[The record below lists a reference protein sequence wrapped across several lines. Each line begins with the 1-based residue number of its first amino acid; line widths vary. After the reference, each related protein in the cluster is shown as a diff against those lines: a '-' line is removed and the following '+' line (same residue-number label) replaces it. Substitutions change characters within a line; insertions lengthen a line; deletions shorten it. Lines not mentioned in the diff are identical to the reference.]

1 MINYQRIYTFGQK
14 NMIKSMTGFGVGTFS
29 TGSDKYN
36 IEIRSVNARFL
47 DIKFKGIQLDLLVE
61 DEIKN
66 LIKNKLH
73 RGTIYIRI
81 DSDLKSKN
89 KVIFDQE
96 KYETLKAILRD
107 INVKYGQSLNISDII
122 SSNDLLKLNEPKGPN
137 KKVIIKNV
145 EIALKQLDGMRK
157 AEGAKILEDI
167 MIRINQIKTILGL
180 LSKKVNSYK
189 IEKHNILKTKIEDL
203 LSGQDLDES
212 RLIQEVAYYSEK
224 MDVTEEIVRCS
235 SHFTQLLSYLDV
247 DEPVGKRINFLL
259 QEIGREIN
267 TIGSK
272 SPQADLTIDI
282 VEIKDELEKIREQ
295 IQNIL

>member
-1 MINYQRIYTFGQK
+1 
-14 NMIKSMTGFGVGTFS
+14 MIKSMTGFGVGTIS

-61 DEIKN
+61 DEIRN
-66 LIKNKLH
+66 LIKNKLQ

-81 DSDLKSKN
+81 DLDMKNKN
-89 KVIFDQE
+89 KVIFDHE
-96 KYETLKAILRD
+96 KYELLKAILRD

-122 SSNDLLKLNEPKGPN
+122 SSNDLLKLNEPKAPN

-157 AEGAKILEDI
+157 TEGAKIFEDT
-167 MIRINQIKTILGL
+167 MARINQITTTLGL

-189 IEKHNILKTKIEDL
+189 VEKHNMLKTKIEDL
-203 LSGQDLDES
+203 LLGQDLDES
-212 RLIQEVAYYSEK
+212 RLIQEVAYFSEK
-224 MDVTEEIVRCS
+224 MDVTEEIVRCN
-235 SHFTQLLSYLDV
+235 SHFTQLLSYLDIN
-247 DEPVGKRINFLL
+247 EPVGKRINFLL

>member
-1 MINYQRIYTFGQK
+1 
-14 NMIKSMTGFGVGTFS
+14 MIKSMTGFGVGAIS
-29 TGSDKYN
+29 TGSDRYN

-61 DEIKN
+61 DEIRN

-81 DSDLKSKN
+81 ESDVKNKN

-96 KYETLKAILRD
+96 KYELLKAILRD
-107 INVKYGQSLNISDII
+107 INVKYGQPLNISDII
-122 SSNDLLKLNEPKGPN
+122 SSNDLLKLNEPKTPN
-137 KKVIIKNV
+137 KKEIIKNV
-145 EIALKQLDGMRK
+145 EIALKQLDGMRET
-157 AEGAKILEDI
+157 EGTKILEDI
-167 MIRINQIKTILGL
+167 MARINQITTTLGL
-180 LSKKVNSYK
+180 LEKKVHSYK
-189 IEKHNILKTKIEDL
+189 NEKHNMLRSKIKDL
-203 LSGQDLDES
+203 LVDQDLDES

-224 MDVTEEIVRCS
+224 MDVTEEIVRCKS
-235 SHFTQLLSYLDV
+235 QFTQLLSYLDV
-247 DEPVGKRINFLL
+247 NEPVGKRINCLL

-267 TIGSK
+267 TSGSK

>member
-1 MINYQRIYTFGQK
+1 
-14 NMIKSMTGFGVGTFS
+14 MIKSMTGFGVGAIS
-29 TGSDKYN
+29 TGTDRYN

-61 DEIKN
+61 DEIRN
-66 LIKNKLH
+66 LIINKLH

-81 DSDLKSKN
+81 DSDVKNKN

-96 KYETLKAILRD
+96 KYELLKDILRH
-107 INVKYGQSLNISDII
+107 INVKYGQPLNISDII
-122 SSNDLLKLNEPKGPN
+122 SSNDLLKLNDPKTPN
-137 KKVIIKNV
+137 KKEIIKNV
-145 EIALKQLDGMRK
+145 EIALKQLDQMRET
-157 AEGAKILEDI
+157 EGTKILEDTI
-167 MIRINQIKTILGL
+167 ARINQITTTLGL
-180 LSKKVNSYK
+180 LEKKVYSYK
-189 IEKHNILKTKIEDL
+189 SEKHNMLKSRIKDL
-203 LSGQDLDES
+203 LVGQQDLDES

-272 SPQADLTIDI
+272 SLQADLTVDV

-295 IQNIL
+295 IQNII

>member
-1 MINYQRIYTFGQK
+1 
-14 NMIKSMTGFGVGTFS
+14 MIKSMTGFGVGAIS
-29 TGSDKYN
+29 IGSDRYN

-61 DEIKN
+61 DEIRS

-81 DSDLKSKN
+81 DSDFKNKN
-89 KVIFDQE
+89 KVVFDQE
-96 KYETLKAILRD
+96 KYELLKTILRD
-107 INVKYGQSLNISDII
+107 INVKYGQPMNISDII
-122 SSNDLLKLNEPKGPN
+122 SSNDLLKLNEPKSPN
-137 KKVIIKNV
+137 KKVIIENV
-145 EIALKQLDGMRK
+145 EIALKQLDDMRK
-157 AEGAKILEDI
+157 AEGAKILEDT
-167 MIRINQIKTILGL
+167 MTRINQITTTLGL

-189 IEKHNILKTKIEDL
+189 VEKHNMLRSKIEDL
-203 LSGQDLDES
+203 LASQNLDES
-212 RLIQEVAYYSEK
+212 RLIQEVAYFSER
-224 MDVTEEIVRCS
+224 MDVTEEIVRCN
-235 SHFTQLLSYLDV
+235 SHITQLISYLDV
-247 DEPVGKRINFLL
+247 NEPVGKRINFLL

-272 SPQADLTIDI
+272 SPQTDVTIDI

>member
-1 MINYQRIYTFGQK
+1 
-14 NMIKSMTGFGVGTFS
+14 MTGFGVGNIS

-61 DEIKN
+61 DEIRN

-81 DSDLKSKN
+81 DSDLENKN

-96 KYETLKAILRD
+96 KFELLKAILRD
-107 INVKYGQSLNISDII
+107 INVKYGQPMNISDII
-122 SSNDLLKLNEPKGPN
+122 SSNDLLKLNEPKSPD
-137 KKVIIKNV
+137 KKTIIDNV
-145 EIALKQLDGMRK
+145 QLALEQLDNMRK
-157 AEGAKILEDI
+157 IEGEKILEDTI
-167 MIRINQIKTILGL
+167 KRINQIIKKIGL
-180 LSKKVNSYK
+180 VKEKSNLYKVDKQNMLRSK
-189 IEKHNILKTKIEDL
+189 IEL
-203 LSGQDLDES
+203 LLDDEDLDES
-212 RLIQEVAYYSEK
+212 RLIQEVAYFSEK
-224 MDVTEEIVRCS
+224 IDVTEELVRCN
-235 SHFTQLLSYLDV
+235 SHLTQLFSYLELN
-247 DEPVGKRINFLL
+247 EPVGKRINFLL

-272 SPQADLTIDI
+272 SPQTDVTIYI

>member
-1 MINYQRIYTFGQK
+1 
-14 NMIKSMTGFGVGTFS
+14 MIKSMTGFGVGAIS
-29 TGSDKYN
+29 TGSDRYN

-61 DEIKN
+61 DEIRN

-81 DSDLKSKN
+81 DSDVKNKN

-96 KYETLKAILRD
+96 KYELLKAILRD
-107 INVKYGQSLNISDII
+107 INVKYGQPLNLSDII
-122 SSNDLLKLNEPKGPN
+122 SSNDLLKLNEPKTPN
-137 KKVIIKNV
+137 KKEIIKNV
-145 EIALKQLDGMRK
+145 EIALKQLDGMRET
-157 AEGAKILEDI
+157 EGTKILEDTLA
-167 MIRINQIKTILGL
+167 RINQITTTLGL
-180 LSKKVNSYK
+180 LEKKVYSYK
-189 IEKHNILKTKIEDL
+189 NEKHNMLKSKIKDL
-203 LSGQDLDES
+203 LAGQDLDES

-224 MDVTEEIVRCS
+224 MDVTEEIVRCK

-247 DEPVGKRINFLL
+247 NEPVGKRINFLL